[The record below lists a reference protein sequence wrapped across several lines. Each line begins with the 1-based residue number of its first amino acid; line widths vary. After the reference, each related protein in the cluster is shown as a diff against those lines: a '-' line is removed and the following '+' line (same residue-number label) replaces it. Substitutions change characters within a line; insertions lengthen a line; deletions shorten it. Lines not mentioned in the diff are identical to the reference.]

1 MLVYTK
7 LCDTKSSA
15 RRLIIQ
21 GGARINNKVYDD
33 IKTYIIYFQMK
44 ENDPIDKYIV
54 GIKE

>member
-44 ENDPIDKYIV
+44 ENDPIDKYI
-54 GIKE
+54 G